1 MRYNAEI
8 YDLCE
13 DMKVTARIKFR
24 QLQWSGYIMRMVEQ
38 LMAKEVLHQI
48 IHSKRRVGKPRER
61 WGDGVRGDGIMLLIR
76 LIKNCEMPVSQSF
89 ACTFI
94 QLTHGL

>member
-61 WGDGVRGDGIMLLIR
+61 WGDGVRGDGIILLIR
-76 LIKNCEMPVSQSF
+76 LIKK
-89 ACTFI
+89 
-94 QLTHGL
+94 L